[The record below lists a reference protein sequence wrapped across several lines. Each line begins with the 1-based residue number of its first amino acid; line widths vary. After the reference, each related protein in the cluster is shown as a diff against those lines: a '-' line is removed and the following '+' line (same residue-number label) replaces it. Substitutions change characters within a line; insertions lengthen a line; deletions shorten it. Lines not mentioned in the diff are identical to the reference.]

1 MKIKNHQKFLSVIE
15 ESLTTGGEV
24 ILSGEQ
30 IRNIEFKPLEK
41 ILLSSTKLSST
52 KDVASLTM
60 TLSPLR
66 EIYKIPVFIRV
77 YKGDIYANI
86 VFLTD
91 EAKKLLLEYCRTHKE
106 EKGGL

>member
-1 MKIKNHQKFLSVIE
+1 MRIKNHQKFLSVIE

-24 ILSGEQ
+24 ILSDEQ

-41 ILLSSTKLSST
+41 ILLSS
-52 KDVASLTM
+52 DIDAASVTT

-66 EIYKIPVFIRV
+66 EIYTIPVYIRV

-106 EKGGL
+106 EKGGYDE